1 MDRVYTCVHLAK
13 DGHGQQVLQLED
25 EHTTS
30 DQLDFTIHTP
40 MMLLT
45 TQLFCNGVIVQT
57 IVNKIRVVKYSRS

>member
-13 DGHGQQVLQLED
+13 DSHGQQVLQLED

-30 DQLDFTIHTP
+30 ELDFTIHTP